1 MGGDQ
6 ELKKTPLNYMEKNY
20 KDIDSEYIKDVAE
33 SDKGRRLNLVGQ
45 TLRIVLDDDADNI
58 GELFLVDNDAA
69 NNLINNYEG
78 LSIAQA
84 VKEILLSEV
93 IPDNYKIASVFILGS
108 IMLHHSIKESDS
120 KKTIDESSDLPQEI
134 FKGLK
139 LH

>member
-108 IMLHHSIKESDS
+108 IMLHHSIKKSDS
-120 KKTIDESSDLPQEI
+120 KETIDESSDLSQEI

>member
-1 MGGDQ
+1 M
-6 ELKKTPLNYMEKNY
+6 
-20 KDIDSEYIKDVAE
+20 
-33 SDKGRRLNLVGQ
+33 GQ

-120 KKTIDESSDLPQEI
+120 KETIDKSFDLPQEI

>member
-93 IPDNYKIASVFILGS
+93 IPDNYKIASIFILGS

>member
-120 KKTIDESSDLPQEI
+120 KETIDKSFDLPQEI